1 MQKSSLRKILSA
13 VTIFAVAVATTF
25 SVPVS
30 VRAEEEA
37 VVEAEYVDENS
48 GEAGEAQ
55 ADDACDGETAEGQA
69 EDACDGETAEGQD
82 DVAYTGEAAFV
93 DENEIAIASEE
104 PEDIE
109 IVGESN
115 SVYSVEFDVTYKQ
128 TEARRM
134 LAMINDFRTGS
145 DAWAYNSSNQKV
157 CYSNLSAMTYDYNLE
172 KVAMQRATEIALSFA
187 RTRPS
192 GRDTWT
198 AYSDLGYSGAA
209 GENIAVEYMAKAEYV
224 FEDWQETNA
233 QYSGQGHRRNMLA
246 PDSVSVGIA
255 CVYHN
260 GLYYW
265 VQEFSY
271 RDSKAGATTAN
282 DALTTTKVDILDS
295 YIESRKITAANNSVT
310 VDVGKSVD
318 IPSVSSIVILN
329 EMWNY
334 KSRECKVRPTY
345 TYKFSDTSVAEIRN
359 GQIYGLKAGT
369 TTLTISALGTSTDVA
384 VTVKST
390 DISLEMTGVN
400 IDILDGGSADLYIH
414 FQTSTA
420 KKADT
425 SLKVVMKDSTGKELD
440 TKTYNCADYAAL
452 NTTADGVVNY
462 KISYPMAVTDMN
474 KNLEVSVCYKG
485 TAVSTKSFSV
495 EEYLYLIMEQPPNE
509 KTKNI
514 CIALLNYGA
523 AVQEYFDIDT
533 DKLVN
538 RNLTASQKQ
547 VTTITKSMVEGY
559 TDDGLVLNMATGYI
573 EGLSYLG
580 TSLVL
585 DGVGGIKLR
594 VYMMVD
600 ADRKDSLK
608 YYPQNGSTISWKQNL
623 FYADMPI
630 KIGECNEKDLVLQV
644 AEMSNGAKVNEVY
657 SCPYVYM
664 NAALNQSNPNAELIA
679 LLSALY
685 QLDKVCRG

>member
-1 MQKSSLRKILSA
+1 MQKSSLKKILSA
-13 VTIFAVAVATTF
+13 VTIFAVAAATAF

-30 VRAEEEA
+30 ARAEEEA
-37 VVEAEYVDENS
+37 VVQ
-48 GEAGEAQ
+48 G
-55 ADDACDGETAEGQA
+55 
-69 EDACDGETAEGQD
+69 
-82 DVAYTGEAAFV
+82 DVECPGTE
-93 DENEIAIASEE
+93 EIADNIPTYIDADYEE
-104 PEDIE
+104 YDVDINGDAVNSIDE
-109 IVGESN
+109 ISDIDIVGANRDLYYLE
-115 SVYSVEFDVTYKQ
+115 YDVKYRQTDARSMLTYMN
-128 TEARRM
+128 E
-134 LAMINDFRTGS
+134 FRTGS
-145 DAWAYNSSNQKV
+145 DAWAYDQSGNKV
-157 CYSNLSAMTYDYNLE
+157 YYSNLQPLEYDYELE
-172 KVAMQRATEIALSFA
+172 KIAMQRAAEIVIMWGH
-187 RTRPS
+187 TRPDGS
-192 GRDTWT
+192 SCGT
-198 AYSDLGYSGAA
+198 AVTEAGYSWNSRGENLAAGYSG
-209 GENIAVEYMAKAEYV
+209 VKDTFV
-224 FEDWQETNA
+224 QWQETDKA
-233 QYSGQGHRRNMLA
+233 YSGQGHRRNMLSSA
-246 PDSVSVGIA
+246 FTRVGMA
-255 CVYHN
+255 CVVYN
-260 GLYYW
+260 STPYW
-265 VQEFSY
+265 VQVFARSTQSNSY
-271 RDSKAGATTAN
+271 TTPNDSLTTVHAN
-282 DALTTTKVDILDS
+282 LNGEYLSKVDFQLSSTAVEVDANKSVAIPTCTTSIFLTTT
-295 YIESRKITAANNSVT
+295 
-310 VDVGKSVD
+310 
-318 IPSVSSIVILN
+318 
-329 EMWNY
+329 WNY
-334 KSRECKVRPTY
+334 RSTMCTVRPEY
-345 TYKFSDTSVAEIRN
+345 TYEFSDTSVAEIRN

-369 TTLTISALGTSTDVA
+369 TTLTISALGESTDVA

-390 DISLEMTGVN
+390 DISLEMTGVS

-420 KKADT
+420 KEADT

-440 TKTYNCADYAAL
+440 TKTYNCADYTAL

-474 KNLEVSVCYKG
+474 KKLEVSVCYKG
-485 TAVSTKSFSV
+485 TAVSTKTFSV
-495 EEYLYLIMEQPPNE
+495 EEYLYLVMEQPPNE

-523 AVQEYFDIDT
+523 AVQEYFNIDT

-538 RNLTASQKQ
+538 RNLTASQKP

-573 EGLSYLG
+573 QGLSYLG

-600 ADRKDSLK
+600 ADKKASLN

-630 KIGECNEKDLVLQV
+630 KIGECNEKDLVLRV
-644 AEMSNGAKVNEVY
+644 AEKSDSAKVNEVY

-664 NAALNQSNPNAELIA
+664 NAALNQSNPNPELIA